1 MERNGQG
8 SCRVDSSGP
17 ATGLRESSPVP
28 SSTIMSETLVVI
40 RTFGSLLD
48 ADEAQIELLNA
59 GIYSLLLSDES
70 IQFQPAPP
78 NPEIAL
84 AVHRRD
90 ADVASAVLTPLA
102 DTG

>member
-1 MERNGQG
+1 
-8 SCRVDSSGP
+8 
-17 ATGLRESSPVP
+17 
-28 SSTIMSETLVVI
+28 MSESLVVI

-59 GIYSLLLSDES
+59 GIHSLVLSEDPDADRA
-70 IQFQPAPP
+70 IPQP
-78 NPEIAL
+78 EGVAL

-90 ADVASAVLTPLA
+90 ADVAIALLTPLA

>member
-1 MERNGQG
+1 
-8 SCRVDSSGP
+8 
-17 ATGLRESSPVP
+17 
-28 SSTIMSETLVVI
+28 MSETLVVI
-40 RTFGSLLD
+40 RTFGNLVQ

-59 GIYSLLLSDES
+59 GIYSLLLSDDS
-70 IQFQPAPP
+70 AQPGSAG
-78 NPEIAL
+78 EGIAL